1 MESVKTGKTNKV
13 GKNTEMAHT
22 KTNKETH
29 FKQVS
34 AITNRIRSIGG
45 IFTKIAKKVRELV
58 KKHPKKSSAALV
70 VLTPV
75 ACKRAKELDDK
86 VQDKSKQAEKENKIN
101 WWKYSGLTIATSLLL
116 AACSAGDIDKQIEL
130 EQEKQK
136 TEQEKK
142 EAENARDRAN
152 KSEIELEQER
162 QKTNKSGIELAN
174 SQIKAEQ
181 ERQKTEQE
189 KQKANKS
196 EIELEQQKQKTINTQ
211 RDLIKEQKDFIKETE
226 QNCQEKHGQL
236 FIKRA
241 RIKTGITTGIAI
253 EIEAECK
260 TPKPTKTNQTPIQPK
275 HLPNSK
281 HPHSQRGSKAQELI
295 AYLLFEQ
302 KDFIIETEQKCQE
315 KHNQFFIKKAGI
327 KGGAIEV
334 EAECKTPKPTKTNQT
349 PIQPKHL
356 PNSKQPHSQRGSKA
370 QELIAYL
377 QKELESLP
385 YSQKAIAKQVDFYKP
400 SSIAYLELDPRDF
413 KVTEEWQNENLKIRS
428 KAQAKMLEMRKPQAN
443 LSPSQSFLFVQRIFA
458 DINKEIEAAANTEK
472 KAEKVGYGYSKRV

>member
-1 MESVKTGKTNKV
+1 MESVKTGRTNKV
-13 GKNTEMAHT
+13 GKNAETANT
-22 KTNKETH
+22 KANKETH

-34 AITNRIRSIGG
+34 AITNTLRSIGG
-45 IFTKIAKKVRELV
+45 FFTKIAKKVRELV
-58 KKHPKKSSAALV
+58 KKHPKKSNVALV
-70 VLTPV
+70 VLTHV

-136 TEQEKK
+136 ANKSGIELEQERQKTEQEKQK
-142 EAENARDRAN
+142 AN

-281 HPHSQRGSKAQELI
+281 
-295 AYLLFEQ
+295 
-302 KDFIIETEQKCQE
+302 
-315 KHNQFFIKKAGI
+315 
-327 KGGAIEV
+327 
-334 EAECKTPKPTKTNQT
+334 
-349 PIQPKHL
+349 
-356 PNSKQPHSQRGSKA
+356 QPHSQRGSKA

-385 YSQKAIAKQVDFYKP
+385 YSQKAIVKQVDFYKP

-428 KAQAKMLEMRKPQAN
+428 KAQAKMLEMRNVKPYPQVH
-443 LSPSQSFLFVQRIFA
+443 LSTSQSLLFVQKIFA
-458 DINKEIEAAANTEK
+458 DISKEIETVANTEK
-472 KAEKVGYGYSKRV
+472 KAEKVGYGYSKRM

>member
-1 MESVKTGKTNKV
+1 MDDKV
-13 GKNTEMAHT
+13 QDKSKQAE
-22 KTNKETH
+22 KENQINWW
-29 FKQVS
+29 KYS
-34 AITNRIRSIGG
+34 G
-45 IFTKIAKKVRELV
+45 
-58 KKHPKKSSAALV
+58 
-70 VLTPV
+70 LTI
-75 ACKRAKELDDK
+75 ELDDK
-86 VQDKSKQAEKENKIN
+86 VQDKSKQAEKENQIN
-101 WWKYSGLTIATSLLL
+101 WWKYSGLTIAASLLL
-116 AACSAGDIDKQIEL
+116 AACSAGDTDKQIEL

-136 TEQEKK
+136 ANKSGIELEQERQKTEQERQKT
-142 EAENARDRAN
+142 N

-236 FIKRA
+236 FIKKA
-241 RIKTGITTGIAI
+241 RIKTGITTGI
-253 EIEAECK
+253 
-260 TPKPTKTNQTPIQPK
+260 
-275 HLPNSK
+275 
-281 HPHSQRGSKAQELI
+281 
-295 AYLLFEQ
+295 
-302 KDFIIETEQKCQE
+302 
-315 KHNQFFIKKAGI
+315 
-327 KGGAIEV
+327 AIEV

-356 PNSKQPHSQRGSKA
+356 PNSKQPRSQRGSKA

-413 KVTEEWQNENLKIRS
+413 KATEEWQKENLKIRS
-428 KAQAKMLEMRKPQAN
+428 KAQAKMLEMRSLKPDPQAH
-443 LSPSQSFLFVQRIFA
+443 LSTSQSLLFLQKIFA
-458 DINKEIEAAANTEK
+458 DVSKEIEAAANTDKKVEK
-472 KAEKVGYGYSKRV
+472 AGYGYSKRM

>member
-13 GKNTEMAHT
+13 GKNTEITNT
-22 KTNKETH
+22 KANKEAH
-29 FKQVS
+29 FKQAS
-34 AITNRIRSIGG
+34 AITNTLRSIGG
-45 IFTKIAKKVRELV
+45 FFTKIVKKVRELV
-58 KKHPKKSSAALV
+58 KKHPKKSNAALV
-70 VLTPV
+70 VLTHV
-75 ACKRAKELDDK
+75 ACKKAKELDDK
-86 VQDKSKQAEKENKIN
+86 VQDKSKQAEKENQIN

-136 TEQEKK
+136 ANKSGIELEQERQKTEQERQKT
-142 EAENARDRAN
+142 N

-236 FIKRA
+236 FIKKA

-253 EIEAECK
+253 EI
-260 TPKPTKTNQTPIQPK
+260 
-275 HLPNSK
+275 
-281 HPHSQRGSKAQELI
+281 
-295 AYLLFEQ
+295 
-302 KDFIIETEQKCQE
+302 
-315 KHNQFFIKKAGI
+315 
-327 KGGAIEV
+327 

-413 KVTEEWQNENLKIRS
+413 NVTEEWQKENLKIRS
-428 KAQAKMLEMRKPQAN
+428 KAQAKMLEMRSLKPDPQAH
-443 LSPSQSFLFVQRIFA
+443 LPTSQSLLLVQKIFA
-458 DINKEIEAAANTEK
+458 DVSKEIKAVANTEK
-472 KAEKVGYGYSKRV
+472 KVEKAGYGYSKRM

>member
-1 MESVKTGKTNKV
+1 MKSVKTGRTNKV
-13 GKNTEMAHT
+13 GKNAETANT
-22 KTNKETH
+22 KANKETH

-34 AITNRIRSIGG
+34 VITNTLRSIGG
-45 IFTKIAKKVRELV
+45 IFTKIVKKVRELF
-58 KKHPKKSSAALV
+58 KKHPKKSKVALV
-70 VLTPV
+70 VLTHA

-86 VQDKSKQAEKENKIN
+86 VQDKSKQAEKENQIN

-116 AACSAGDIDKQIEL
+116 AACNAGDIDKQIEL

-136 TEQEKK
+136 ANKSGIELEQERQKTEQEKQK
-142 EAENARDRAN
+142 AN

-236 FIKRA
+236 FIKKT

-260 TPKPTKTNQTPIQPK
+260 TPKPAKTNQTPIQ
-275 HLPNSK
+275 L
-281 HPHSQRGSKAQELI
+281 
-295 AYLLFEQ
+295 
-302 KDFIIETEQKCQE
+302 
-315 KHNQFFIKKAGI
+315 
-327 KGGAIEV
+327 
-334 EAECKTPKPTKTNQT
+334 
-349 PIQPKHL
+349 KHL

-370 QELIAYL
+370 QEFIAYL

-428 KAQAKMLEMRKPQAN
+428 KAQAKMLEMRKPQAHP
-443 LSPSQSFLFVQRIFA
+443 STSQSLLFVQKIFA

-472 KAEKVGYGYSKRV
+472 KAEKASYGYSKRM

>member
-1 MESVKTGKTNKV
+1 MGLFFEKRLVIKSVKSVKTGKTNKV
-13 GKNTEMAHT
+13 GKNTEMANT
-22 KTNKETH
+22 KANKETH

-34 AITNRIRSIGG
+34 AITNIIRSIGG
-45 IFTKIAKKVRELV
+45 FFTKIMKRVRELV
-58 KKHPKKSSAALV
+58 KKHPKKSKVALV
-70 VLTPV
+70 VLTHA

-86 VQDKSKQAEKENKIN
+86 VQDKSKQAEKENQIN

-116 AACSAGDIDKQIEL
+116 AACNVGDIDKQIEL

-136 TEQEKK
+136 
-142 EAENARDRAN
+142 AN
-152 KSEIELEQER
+152 KSGIELEQER
-162 QKTNKSGIELAN
+162 QKTEQEKQKTNKSGIELAN

-236 FIKRA
+236 FIKRT

-253 EIEAECK
+253 EI
-260 TPKPTKTNQTPIQPK
+260 
-275 HLPNSK
+275 
-281 HPHSQRGSKAQELI
+281 
-295 AYLLFEQ
+295 
-302 KDFIIETEQKCQE
+302 
-315 KHNQFFIKKAGI
+315 
-327 KGGAIEV
+327 

-385 YSQKAIAKQVDFYKP
+385 YSQKAIARQVDFYKP

-413 KVTEEWQNENLKIRS
+413 NVTEEWQKENLKIRS
-428 KAQAKMLEMRKPQAN
+428 KAQAKMLEMRDLKPDPQAH
-443 LSPSQSFLFVQRIFA
+443 LPTSQSLLFVQKIFA
-458 DINKEIEAAANTEK
+458 DINKEIKVVANTEK
-472 KAEKVGYGYSKRV
+472 KAEKAGYGYSKRV

>member
-1 MESVKTGKTNKV
+1 MESVKTGKTNRV
-13 GKNTEMAHT
+13 GKNTEMANT
-22 KTNKETH
+22 KASKETH
-29 FKQVS
+29 FKQAS
-34 AITNRIRSIGG
+34 AITNTLRSIGG

-58 KKHPKKSSAALV
+58 KKHPKKSNAALV
-70 VLTPV
+70 VLTHA

-86 VQDKSKQAEKENKIN
+86 VQDKSKQAEKENQIN

-116 AACSAGDIDKQIEL
+116 AACNVGDIDKQIEL
-130 EQEKQK
+130 EQEK
-136 TEQEKK
+136 K
-142 EAENARDRAN
+142 EVENARDRAN
-152 KSEIELEQER
+152 KSGIELEQER

-189 KQKANKS
+189 KQKTNKS

-260 TPKPTKTNQTPIQPK
+260 TPKPAKTNQTP
-275 HLPNSK
+275 
-281 HPHSQRGSKAQELI
+281 
-295 AYLLFEQ
+295 
-302 KDFIIETEQKCQE
+302 T
-315 KHNQFFIKKAGI
+315 
-327 KGGAIEV
+327 
-334 EAECKTPKPTKTNQT
+334 
-349 PIQPKHL
+349 QPKHL

-385 YSQKAIAKQVDFYKP
+385 YSQKAIARQVDFYKP

-413 KVTEEWQNENLKIRS
+413 KVTEEWQKENLKIRS
-428 KAQAKMLEMRKPQAN
+428 KAQAKMLEMRNPQAH
-443 LSPSQSFLFVQRIFA
+443 LSTSQSLLFVQKIFA

-472 KAEKVGYGYSKRV
+472 KAEKTDYGYSKRM

>member
-13 GKNTEMAHT
+13 GKNAETADT

-29 FKQVS
+29 FKQAS
-34 AITNRIRSIGG
+34 AVTNMIRSIGG
-45 IFTKIAKKVRELV
+45 FFTKIVKKVRELV
-58 KKHPKKSSAALV
+58 KKHPKKSNAALV
-70 VLTPV
+70 VLTHV

-86 VQDKSKQAEKENKIN
+86 VQDKSKQAEKENQIN

-116 AACSAGDIDKQIEL
+116 AACSVGDIDKQIEL
-130 EQEKQK
+130 EQEK
-136 TEQEKK
+136 K
-142 EAENARDRAN
+142 EAN
-152 KSEIELEQER
+152 KSGIELEQER

-236 FIKRA
+236 FIKKA

-281 HPHSQRGSKAQELI
+281 
-295 AYLLFEQ
+295 
-302 KDFIIETEQKCQE
+302 
-315 KHNQFFIKKAGI
+315 
-327 KGGAIEV
+327 
-334 EAECKTPKPTKTNQT
+334 
-349 PIQPKHL
+349 
-356 PNSKQPHSQRGSKA
+356 QPHSQRGSKT

-385 YSQKAIAKQVDFYKP
+385 YSQKAIAKQVNFYRP

-413 KVTEEWQNENLKIRS
+413 NVTEEWQNENLKIRS
-428 KAQAKMLEMRKPQAN
+428 KAQAKMLEMRNPQAH
-443 LSPSQSFLFVQRIFA
+443 LSTSQSLLFVQKIFA
-458 DINKEIEAAANTEK
+458 DINKEIKVVANTEK
-472 KAEKVGYGYSKRV
+472 KAEKVGYGYSKGM

>member
-13 GKNTEMAHT
+13 GKNTETANT
-22 KTNKETH
+22 KANKETH

-34 AITNRIRSIGG
+34 AITNTLRSIGG
-45 IFTKIAKKVRELV
+45 FFTKIVKKVRELV

-70 VLTPV
+70 VLTHV
-75 ACKRAKELDDK
+75 ACKSAKELDDK
-86 VQDKSKQAEKENKIN
+86 VQDKSKQAEKENQIN

-130 EQEKQK
+130 EQEK
-136 TEQEKK
+136 K
-142 EAENARDRAN
+142 EAN
-152 KSEIELEQER
+152 KSGIELEQER

-236 FIKRA
+236 FIKKA

-281 HPHSQRGSKAQELI
+281 
-295 AYLLFEQ
+295 
-302 KDFIIETEQKCQE
+302 
-315 KHNQFFIKKAGI
+315 
-327 KGGAIEV
+327 
-334 EAECKTPKPTKTNQT
+334 
-349 PIQPKHL
+349 QPR
-356 PNSKQPHSQRGSKA
+356 SQRGSKA

-385 YSQKAIAKQVDFYKP
+385 YSQKAIARQVDFYKP

-413 KVTEEWQNENLKIRS
+413 NVTEEWQNENLKIRS
-428 KAQAKMLEMRKPQAN
+428 KAQAKMLEMRDLKPDPQAH
-443 LSPSQSFLFVQRIFA
+443 LPTSQSLLFVQKIFA
-458 DINKEIEAAANTEK
+458 DVNKEIEAAANTEK
-472 KAEKVGYGYSKRV
+472 KAEKAGYGYSKRM

>member
-13 GKNTEMAHT
+13 GKNTEIANT

-34 AITNRIRSIGG
+34 AITNTLRSIGG
-45 IFTKIAKKVRELV
+45 FFTKIMNKVRELF
-58 KKHPKKSSAALV
+58 KKHPKKSNVALV
-70 VLTPV
+70 VLTHA

-116 AACSAGDIDKQIEL
+116 AACNAGDIDKQIEL

-136 TEQEKK
+136 
-142 EAENARDRAN
+142 AN
-152 KSEIELEQER
+152 KSGIELEQER

-189 KQKANKS
+189 RQKTNKSGIELEQQRQKTEQEKQKTNKS
-196 EIELEQQKQKTINTQ
+196 EIELANSQIKAEQEKQKTINTQ

-236 FIKRA
+236 FIKRT

-260 TPKPTKTNQTPIQPK
+260 TPKP
-275 HLPNSK
+275 
-281 HPHSQRGSKAQELI
+281 A
-295 AYLLFEQ
+295 
-302 KDFIIETEQKCQE
+302 
-315 KHNQFFIKKAGI
+315 
-327 KGGAIEV
+327 
-334 EAECKTPKPTKTNQT
+334 KTNQT

-385 YSQKAIAKQVDFYKP
+385 YSQKAIAKQVDFYRP

-428 KAQAKMLEMRKPQAN
+428 KAQAKMLEMRNLKPDPQAN
-443 LSPSQSFLFVQRIFA
+443 LSTSQSFSILQNIVA
-458 DINKEIEAAANTEK
+458 DISKEIEAAANTEK
-472 KAEKVGYGYSKRV
+472 KAEKAGYGYSKRM

>member
-1 MESVKTGKTNKV
+1 MESVKIGKTNKV
-13 GKNTEMAHT
+13 GKNTETANT
-22 KTNKETH
+22 KANKETH
-29 FKQVS
+29 FKQAN
-34 AITNRIRSIGG
+34 AITNTIRSIGG
-45 IFTKIAKKVRELV
+45 FFTKIMKRVRELV
-58 KKHPKKSSAALV
+58 KKHPEKSSAALV
-70 VLTPV
+70 VLTHI
-75 ACKRAKELDDK
+75 ACKKAKELDDK
-86 VQDKSKQAEKENKIN
+86 VQDKSKQAEKENQIN

-116 AACSAGDIDKQIEL
+116 AACSVGDTDKQIEL
-130 EQEKQK
+130 EQEKQEANK
-136 TEQEKK
+136 SGIELEQERQKT
-142 EAENARDRAN
+142 N

-211 RDLIKEQKDFIKETE
+211 RDLIKEQKDFIKYAE
-226 QNCQEKHGQL
+226 QN
-236 FIKRA
+236 
-241 RIKTGITTGIAI
+241 
-253 EIEAECK
+253 
-260 TPKPTKTNQTPIQPK
+260 
-275 HLPNSK
+275 
-281 HPHSQRGSKAQELI
+281 
-295 AYLLFEQ
+295 
-302 KDFIIETEQKCQE
+302 CQE

-327 KGGAIEV
+327 KGGIGIEV

-385 YSQKAIAKQVDFYKP
+385 YSQKAIAKQVNFYRP

-413 KVTEEWQNENLKIRS
+413 NVTEEWQKENLKIRS
-428 KAQAKMLEMRKPQAN
+428 KAQAKMLEMRNPQAH
-443 LSPSQSFLFVQRIFA
+443 LSASQSLLFVQKIFA
-458 DINKEIEAAANTEK
+458 DVNKEIEAAANTEK
-472 KAEKVGYGYSKRV
+472 KVEKAGYGYSKRM

>member
-34 AITNRIRSIGG
+34 AITNTLKSIGG

-58 KKHPKKSSAALV
+58 KKHPKKSKVALV
-70 VLTPV
+70 VLIHA

-86 VQDKSKQAEKENKIN
+86 VQDKSKQAEKENQIN

-136 TEQEKK
+136 T
-142 EAENARDRAN
+142 N
-152 KSEIELEQER
+152 
-162 QKTNKSGIELAN
+162 
-174 SQIKAEQ
+174 
-181 ERQKTEQE
+181 
-189 KQKANKS
+189 
-196 EIELEQQKQKTINTQ
+196 NTQ
-211 RDLIKEQKDFIKETE
+211 KDLVKEQKDLVKEQKDLVKEQKDLIKEQKDFIKYVE
-226 QNCQEKHGQL
+226 QNCKENHSQFFIEKGG
-236 FIKRA
+236 IKA
-241 RIKTGITTGIAI
+241 GIGGIT
-253 EIEAECK
+253 IEAEAKCK
-260 TPKPTKTNQTPIQPK
+260 TPKPAKTNQTPIQ
-275 HLPNSK
+275 SK
-281 HPHSQRGSKAQELI
+281 P
-295 AYLLFEQ
+295 
-302 KDFIIETEQKCQE
+302 
-315 KHNQFFIKKAGI
+315 
-327 KGGAIEV
+327 
-334 EAECKTPKPTKTNQT
+334 
-349 PIQPKHL
+349 L
-356 PNSKQPHSQRGSKA
+356 PNSKQPRSQRGSKA

-385 YSQKAIAKQVDFYKP
+385 YSQKAIAKQVDFYRP

-443 LSPSQSFLFVQRIFA
+443 LSPFQSFSILQNIVA
-458 DINKEIEAAANTEK
+458 DINKEIKVVANTEK
-472 KAEKVGYGYSKRV
+472 KSRKSGLWL

>member
-1 MESVKTGKTNKV
+1 MESVKTGRTNKV
-13 GKNTEMAHT
+13 GKNTEMANT
-22 KTNKETH
+22 KASKETH
-29 FKQVS
+29 FKQAS
-34 AITNRIRSIGG
+34 AITNTLRSIGG
-45 IFTKIAKKVRELV
+45 FFTKIMKRVRELV
-58 KKHPKKSSAALV
+58 KKHPKKSKAALV
-70 VLTPV
+70 VLTHV

-86 VQDKSKQAEKENKIN
+86 VQDKSKQAEKENQIN

-116 AACSAGDIDKQIEL
+116 AACSTGDIDKQIEL

-136 TEQEKK
+136 ANESGIELEQERQKT
-142 EAENARDRAN
+142 N
-152 KSEIELEQER
+152 KSEIELANSQIKAEQEKQKTEQERQKTNKSGIELEQQRQKTEQER

-181 ERQKTEQE
+181 E
-189 KQKANKS
+189 
-196 EIELEQQKQKTINTQ
+196 KQKTINTQ

-236 FIKRA
+236 FIKKA

-281 HPHSQRGSKAQELI
+281 
-295 AYLLFEQ
+295 
-302 KDFIIETEQKCQE
+302 
-315 KHNQFFIKKAGI
+315 
-327 KGGAIEV
+327 
-334 EAECKTPKPTKTNQT
+334 
-349 PIQPKHL
+349 
-356 PNSKQPHSQRGSKA
+356 QPHSQRGSKA
-370 QELIAYL
+370 QEFIAYL

-385 YSQKAIAKQVDFYKP
+385 YSQKAIAKQVNFYRP

-428 KAQAKMLEMRKPQAN
+428 KAQAKMLEMRHLKPDPQAH
-443 LSPSQSFLFVQRIFA
+443 LSTSQSLLFVQKIFA

-472 KAEKVGYGYSKRV
+472 KAEKAGYGYSKRV